1 MQSPTAKP
9 DGEESP
15 QLREILPKS
24 GIVMAEKSA
33 LNEVLCKPKIL
44 PLKSAV
50 LEQLIKIE
58 AMNANNDND
67 ETADKDER

>member
-1 MQSPTAKP
+1 MQSPNTGNDSA
-9 DGEESP
+9 GAP

-24 GIVMAEKSA
+24 GIVMAEKSS

-50 LEQLIKIE
+50 LEQLMKIE
-58 AMNANNDND
+58 AMNANNDNE
-67 ETADKDER
+67 ETDKDER